1 MTGRWLNPI
10 VRAAW
15 PRADRPGTCAGP
27 SERPTV
33 ARMTSDSLGTD
44 PRIDHSLD
52 QALQRLAADSGTIH
66 LKKPGEAVLL
76 LAAARGV
83 PAPVIEIVRVV
94 PWGKG
99 MAGLAAERAAPVD
112 ACNIQTDTSGNV
124 RPGARATGVQGAIV
138 VPMMRDDRVV
148 GTFGVGC
155 HAERAFTPE
164 ETAWLQ
170 AHANALA
177 VSLSGDR

>member
-1 MTGRWLNPI
+1 MSFDP
-10 VRAAW
+10 A
-15 PRADRPGTCAGP
+15 P
-27 SERPTV
+27 V
-33 ARMTSDSLGTD
+33 ASD
-44 PRIDHSLD
+44 PRIEQSLER
-52 QALQRLAADSGTIH
+52 ALERLTADSGTVH
-66 LKKPGEAVLL
+66 VKEPGRAVLV

-83 PAPVIEIVRVV
+83 PAPVLDIVRVV

-112 ACNIQTDTSGNV
+112 ACNIQTDATGNV

-138 VPMMRDDRVV
+138 VPMLREGRVV

-155 HAERAFTPE
+155 RVERAFTPE

-170 AHANALA
+170 AEANALA
-177 VSLSGDR
+177 EAIGAGL